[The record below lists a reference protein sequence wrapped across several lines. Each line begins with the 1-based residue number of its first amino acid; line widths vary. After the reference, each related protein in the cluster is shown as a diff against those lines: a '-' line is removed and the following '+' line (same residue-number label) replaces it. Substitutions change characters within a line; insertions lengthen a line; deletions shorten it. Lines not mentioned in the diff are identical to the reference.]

1 MKINWKVLA
10 VAAVAAGSAVTVPVG
25 DAAAQGK
32 SRQKVE
38 RKDDRTIRGSM
49 DRMEDIARRE
59 RDNRDRM
66 NRTDGRYDVRDRDG
80 DWRRGVT
87 RVNRT
92 KQGGPPFC
100 RSGAGHPVHGRSWCV
115 EKGYGYGSDNW
126 GRAGGWGDVIF
137 GRNDRDRNR
146 TLSGGS
152 IADVLGSVIFGR
164 LQQQS
169 RALGGGPMTGRWVS
183 TSGGPLLFQVQSG
196 SRPLAEF
203 VDGNRDGRAEVVYLN
218 LGR

>member
-1 MKINWKVLA
+1 MKINWKVLT
-10 VAAVAAGSAVTVPVG
+10 VAALAAGSAVSIPAG

-32 SRQKVE
+32 SKQKVE
-38 RKDDRTIRGSM
+38 RKVDRKDDRSRGALGGIEGIIRGDQ
-49 DRMEDIARRE
+49 DR
-59 RDNRDRM
+59 RDRD
-66 NRTDGRYDVRDRDG
+66 RTDRRYDDRDG

-137 GRNDRDRNR
+137 GRTDRDRNR
-146 TLSGGS
+146 TVSGGS

-169 RALGGGPMTGRWVS
+169 SALGGGPLSGRWVS

-203 VDGNRDGRAEVVYLN
+203 VDGNRDGRAEAVYLN